1 LIYERSARTV
11 CTLRDVP
18 SMTTSARRRFSLAFH
33 GSAVV
38 ALVPAF
44 LWLAPTSRWDRPGL
58 LLALLA
64 LAVIARF
71 HDVPLSAGI
80 HFDAGMALALIA
92 LAVAGP
98 LPALLVDVFPMVVA
112 AVALREPLLRA
123 GNLANLAAYGWKA
136 VAAAL
141 VLAIGAVDGLA
152 ADALP
157 WLLLAA
163 AAQML
168 VNVAVGPAIFI
179 PLWLGRPFSAFLHMF
194 ASTVPA
200 AAVMM
205 TLGTVTCVLMGWIG
219 VLALAL
225 FALIAVLPQSALTYA
240 ARTRPVGRL
249 DPLTATQR
257 YAHALALH
265 LGLDRRERRHLA
277 RVAHVAFARR
287 ADAGDAIAYACATMR
302 DPSRASWEA
311 GHVCEWWN
319 GAGGPAGLRGPVTPL
334 TSRIVA
340 VADTWSALTA
350 RGGPQLSHADALDEL
365 DNASGA
371 RFDPRIVLA
380 AHSVVAEERVSAT
393 EPAPEPRLHTL
404 RLPANLRR
412 ALATG

>member
-1 LIYERSARTV
+1 MYAAR
-11 CTLRDVP
+11 VP
-18 SMTTSARRRFSLAFH
+18 SISTAARQRIALAVH
-33 GSAVV
+33 GSAVA

-44 LWLAPTSRWDRPGL
+44 LWLAPASRWDRPGL

-71 HDVPLSAGI
+71 HDVPLLAGI

-98 LPALLVDVFPMVVA
+98 LPALIVDVFPMVVA
-112 AVALREPLLRA
+112 GLVTREPLLRA

-136 VAAAL
+136 VAAGS
-141 VLAIGAVDGLA
+141 VLALGAVDGLA
-152 ADALP
+152 AAAVP

-163 AAQML
+163 ASQMV
-168 VNVAVGPAIFI
+168 VNVAIGPAIYI
-179 PLWLGRPFSAFLHMF
+179 PLWLGRPFSAFLEMF
-194 ASTVPA
+194 AATVPA
-200 AAVMM
+200 AAAMM
-205 TLGTVTCVLMGWIG
+205 ALGTVTCVLMGATG
-219 VLALAL
+219 VLGLAL
-225 FALIAVLPQSALTYA
+225 FALIAVLPQSALTFA
-240 ARTRPVGRL
+240 ARTRPVARL
-249 DPLTATQR
+249 EPLPATQR

-265 LGLDRRERRHLA
+265 LGLNFRERRHLA
-277 RVAHVAFARR
+277 QVARLAFARR
-287 ADAGDAIAYACATMR
+287 ADAGDPIAYACATMR
-302 DPSRASWEA
+302 DASRASWEA

-350 RGGPQLSHADALDEL
+350 RGGPRLSHAEALDEL
-365 DNASGA
+365 DNASGG

-380 AHSVVAEERVSAT
+380 AHAVVSEERVTAG

-404 RLPANLRR
+404 GLPAPLRR
-412 ALATG
+412 ALSAG

>member
-1 LIYERSARTV
+1 VA
-11 CTLRDVP
+11 
-18 SMTTSARRRFSLAFH
+18 
-33 GSAVV
+33 

-44 LWLAPTSRWDRPGL
+44 LWLAPASRWDRPGL

-64 LAVIARF
+64 LALIAHF
-71 HDVPLSAGI
+71 HDAPLSAGI

-92 LAVAGP
+92 LAVGGP
-98 LPALLVDVFPMVVA
+98 LPALLVDAVPVV
-112 AVALREPLLRA
+112 VGALVRREALLRA

-136 VAAAL
+136 IAAAA
-141 VLAIGAVDGLA
+141 VLTLGGVDGLSSA
-152 ADALP
+152 ALP

-163 AAQML
+163 AVQMI
-168 VNVAVGPAIFI
+168 VNVGVGPAIYI
-179 PLWLGRPFSAFLHMF
+179 PLWLGRPFSAFVQMF
-194 ASTVPA
+194 ATTVPA
-200 AAVMM
+200 ASVMM
-205 TLGTVTCVLMGWIG
+205 SLGALTCVLAGELG
-219 VLALAL
+219 VAALAL

-240 ARTRPVGRL
+240 ARTRPAARL

-265 LGLDRRERRHLA
+265 LGLKHRERRHLA
-277 RVAHVAFARR
+277 RVAELAFARR
-287 ADAGDAIAYACATMR
+287 ADAGDPIAYACATMR

-334 TSRIVA
+334 TARIVA

-350 RGGPQLSHADALDEL
+350 RGGPQLSHAEALLEL
-365 DNASGA
+365 DQASGA

-380 AHSVVAEERVSAT
+380 AHAVVAEERVSAA

-404 RLPANLRR
+404 GLPAGLRR
-412 ALATG
+412 ALVAG